1 MRTVAGG
8 SARLAG
14 LSIRAHTRR
23 AGAPIVLGA
32 LSGVI
37 SCEWLWP
44 TSNFCGAVPLLLA
57 LPLAIVG
64 GLAGYLYSRRPAD
77 RADASSP

>member
-1 MRTVAGG
+1 M
-8 SARLAG
+8 
-14 LSIRAHTRR
+14 
-23 AGAPIVLGA
+23 LGA